1 MKNETIAKTL
11 GVAVALCVFCS
22 ILVSSAAVALKPI
35 QDKNKLLDAQ
45 KNILEAAGLMTED
58 GDIEA
63 LFRQVEVKLINIE
76 TGMLT
81 DEVDAT
87 TFNFKKAVKDPALS
101 IAINKSNDIAKIR
114 RRAKF
119 ANVYLVKKDGQLDT
133 VVLPIYGKALWST
146 MYAFVALKPDGS
158 TVKGFTFYDHGET
171 PGLGGEVDNPLWKN
185 QWPGKEIF
193 DGKHNLAIK
202 VLKGKVNLESPTA
215 KHQIDGLGGATLTTR
230 GIENLIL
237 YWMGKDG
244 FAPFL
249 ENLRK
254 GEING

>member
-35 QDKNKLLDAQ
+35 QEKNKLLDAQ
-45 KNILEAAGLMTED
+45 KNILEAAGLMTEG

-63 LFRQVEVKLINIE
+63 LFQQVEVKLINIE

-81 DEVDAT
+81 DELDAK
-87 TFNFKKAVKDPALS
+87 TFDAKKAVKDPALS
-101 IAINKSNDIAKIR
+101 IQIEKSNDIAKIR
-114 RRAKF
+114 RRAKYS
-119 ANVYLVKKDGQLDT
+119 NVYLVKKDGQLDT
-133 VVLPIYGKALWST
+133 IILPIYGKALWST
-146 MYAFVALKPDGS
+146 MYAFVALKSDGS

-171 PGLGGEVDNPLWKN
+171 PGLGGEVDNPLWKK
-185 QWPGKEIF
+185 QWPGKELF
-193 DGKHNLAIK
+193 DDKHNLAIQ
-202 VLKGKVNLESPTA
+202 VLKGKVNLNGPTA

-254 GEING
+254 GEIHG